1 MPDRWPTTTVYRSRI
16 DVWIAVVLAL
26 VIGVS
31 LYTCVEL
38 FAVGVGGS
46 WWILAITLGAGIVL
60 PLWLLLGTRYT
71 LQPDQLTVRSGP
83 LQWRIPVAD
92 ISAIT
97 PTRSTMSSPALSLD
111 RLRIDYGPG
120 QWVMVSPRDKQRFI
134 KDVERAIATS
144 R

>member
-1 MPDRWPTTTVYRSRI
+1 MTTVYRSRVDI
-16 DVWIAVVLAL
+16 WLLFLLAL

-38 FAVGVGGS
+38 IAAGTSGF
-46 WWILAITLGAGIVL
+46 WWILVITVGAGIVL

-83 LQWRIPVAD
+83 LKWRIPVAD

-97 PTRSTMSSPALSLD
+97 PTRSTMSSPALSRD

-120 QWVMVSPRDKQRFI
+120 RWVMVSPRDKQRFI
-134 KDVERAIATS
+134 KDVERAIAFTLQTPGPL
-144 R
+144 